1 LKKKEADM
9 QKNGMRISAEDIYNV
24 NNASLKDAVML
35 FGRGCTGEFISN
47 QGLFLLFF
55 LFQE

>member
-1 LKKKEADM
+1 M

-35 FGRGCTGEFISN
+35 FGTGCTGKFISN